1 MEKDFRIGA
10 EIQILA
16 KLNTSFQLLQSMKI
30 FVINL
35 DRDEERLKFAQ
46 EQAEKNGFSFE
57 RVAGVFAKEMSASE
71 LKKDV
76 NYLRFTLRMGKRPGL
91 GEIGCALSHI
101 KIYRKMVEENLP
113 YACILEDDIFI
124 LDNFKEQLEKIG
136 KWFDP
141 KKPTVVRLNMPVE
154 TDKTNEPVI
163 RDHIAYS
170 ACSYCLNLAAAKAL
184 LKDNFP
190 VHTFADDW
198 PTWNKLKIIELYNS
212 NPKVC
217 WHNNAASGFNS
228 TIVGI
233 NREENGW
240 GKEYSVRR
248 KILKG
253 LSLIYESLYSKLHH

>member
-1 MEKDFRIGA
+1 
-10 EIQILA
+10 
-16 KLNTSFQLLQSMKI
+16 MKI

-101 KIYRKMVEENLP
+101 KIYRKMVEENIP

-124 LDNFKEQLEKIG
+124 LDHFKEQLEKLG
-136 KWFDP
+136 AWFNQD
-141 KKPTVVRLNMPVE
+141 KPFVVRLNMPVKNSE
-154 TDKTNEPVI
+154 SNEIAI
-163 RDHIAYS
+163 RNHADYS
-170 ACSYCLNLAAAKAL
+170 ACSYCLNLAAANAL
-184 LKDNFP
+184 LKDNYP
-190 VHTFADDW
+190 LHTFADDW
-198 PTWNKLKIIELYNS
+198 PNWDKHKVIELYNS

-228 TIVGI
+228 TLVDDK
-233 NREENGW
+233 N
-240 GKEYSVRR
+240 
-248 KILKG
+248 
-253 LSLIYESLYSKLHH
+253 